1 MVDFKNYSSTYA
13 LPWAAALRG
22 KLNAPIFLPA
32 SAKKKKIYEKT
43 CRSPQSRAMV
53 EYTVIHQ
60 FIGFGKS
67 THLRSKS

>member
-22 KLNAPIFLPA
+22 KLNAPPIFLPT
-32 SAKKKKIYEKT
+32 STKKKEKNEKT

-53 EYTVIHQ
+53 EYSVIHQ
-60 FIGFGKS
+60 FIGFGKVH
-67 THLRSKS
+67 T